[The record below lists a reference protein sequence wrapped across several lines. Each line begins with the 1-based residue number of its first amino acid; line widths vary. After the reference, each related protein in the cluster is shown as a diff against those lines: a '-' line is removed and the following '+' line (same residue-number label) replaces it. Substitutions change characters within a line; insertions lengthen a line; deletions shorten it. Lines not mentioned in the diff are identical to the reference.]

1 MHSCNPM
8 VGHAY
13 GNFILTKLATSSPTG
28 ISLGL
33 KETKKTNHNWRKA
46 VYNWPLFEIKGENKK

>member
-1 MHSCNPM
+1 M